1 MALCVL
7 EDKSCVLNEM
17 INKSSIMSLIENPD
31 SLSEP
36 WYGQLMRGPQ
46 VLAYLVQIYAW
57 IRKYNV
63 QFDI

>member
-7 EDKSCVLNEM
+7 EDKSCALNEM

-57 IRKYNV
+57 IRRYNV